1 MVNGLWMK
9 VYNLRQ
15 WTVSTSLFLKMK
27 TYYSHDSSQKTE
39 KMLVNAMIHSI
50 LIYNIS
56 LGFYWSHDLCHIISE
71 SLSNVEFQN

>member
-9 VYNLRQ
+9 VYILRQ
-15 WTVSTSLFLKMK
+15 RTVSTSLFLKMK
-27 TYYSHDSSQKTE
+27 TYYSHDSSQTE

-50 LIYNIS
+50 LIYNLS

-71 SLSNVEFQN
+71 SLSDVEFQN

>member
-9 VYNLRQ
+9 VYILRQ
-15 WTVSTSLFLKMK
+15 RTVSTSLFLKMK
-27 TYYSHDSSQKTE
+27 TYYSHDSSQTE

-50 LIYNIS
+50 LLYNLS

-71 SLSNVEFQN
+71 SLSDVEFQN

>member
-9 VYNLRQ
+9 VYILRQ
-15 WTVSTSLFLKMK
+15 RTVSTSLFLKIK
-27 TYYSHDSSQKTE
+27 TYYSHDSSQTE

-50 LIYNIS
+50 LIYNLS

-71 SLSNVEFQN
+71 SLSDVEFQN